1 MLNNC
6 TLMGRLTKDPELRYT
21 NSETAV
27 ASFTIACDRD
37 TTSRDG
43 ERETDFIDVVV
54 WRGTAEFVAKYFAK
68 GSEII
73 VNGRLQIRSW
83 KDKDGN
89 NRRSAEIIAHN
100 TYFAGKAKKDT
111 AAADVQN
118 TPAFEVADDGELPF

>member
-21 NSETAV
+21 NGETAV
-27 ASFTIACDRD
+27 ARFTIACDRD
-37 TTSRDG
+37 TTNRDG

-54 WRGTAEFVAKYFAK
+54 WRSTAEFVAKYFAK

-73 VNGRLQIRSW
+73 VNGRLQIRPW
-83 KDKDGN
+83 TDKEGN
-89 NRRSAEIIAHN
+89 KRRSAEIIAYN

-111 AAADVQN
+111 AGADMQHA
-118 TPAFEVADDGELPF
+118 PAFEVEDDGDLPF